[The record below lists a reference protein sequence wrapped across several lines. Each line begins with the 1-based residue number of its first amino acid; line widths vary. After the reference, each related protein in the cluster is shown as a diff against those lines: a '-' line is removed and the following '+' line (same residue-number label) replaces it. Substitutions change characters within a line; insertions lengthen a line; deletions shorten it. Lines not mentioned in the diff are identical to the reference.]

1 MVLSVK
7 TVAYAK
13 QSEKQV
19 MDIYF
24 PENQEKKCP
33 AIILVH
39 GGAFTFGDQ
48 KMPLIQP
55 IINEALAKGILVA
68 SVDYR
73 KSQDAIFPAAL
84 ADVKAAVRYLK
95 AHSEEYQIDINQMT
109 IWGESAGAYLALMTA
124 LTPTVPTLNGDVSEN
139 SDQSSQVNGLVS
151 FYAPVEFYTMQSEY
165 RSLDNPTAGEGKF
178 ESDFLGV
185 DNIYHDKAACD
196 KSYWKTYLDFLP
208 NDFKLKAV
216 VQVGGEKDIMVP
228 YLQSIHFAEQLAQLP
243 GIDIQFTKIT
253 TAKHEDP
260 IFYTQDNIKHIL
272 NFLS

>member
-95 AHSEEYQIDINQMT
+95 AHSEEYQIDINQLT
-109 IWGESAGAYLALMTA
+109 IWGESA
-124 LTPTVPTLNGDVSEN
+124 D
-139 SDQSSQVNGLVS
+139 
-151 FYAPVEFYTMQSEY
+151 
-165 RSLDNPTAGEGKF
+165 
-178 ESDFLGV
+178 
-185 DNIYHDKAACD
+185 
-196 KSYWKTYLDFLP
+196 
-208 NDFKLKAV
+208 
-216 VQVGGEKDIMVP
+216 
-228 YLQSIHFAEQLAQLP
+228 
-243 GIDIQFTKIT
+243 
-253 TAKHEDP
+253 
-260 IFYTQDNIKHIL
+260 
-272 NFLS
+272 